1 MSDHNFE
8 KQIQQKLDELK
19 IPPADRVW
27 SSVEAQIRKDKRRRR
42 GLIFFPL
49 FLLLIGGGGYFVF
62 QNYLS
67 STTHS
72 ISKSTSTKTTPDH
85 TAPDNNNP
93 DNNPNAAQKT
103 NPPQGR
109 EPAQPVADVTKQPDT
124 KNAPGRE
131 TVGRNEFDN
140 KTSQQVDPDKQNA
153 GNVLKPRQQTI
164 KVTKEKEPVLA
175 KRNNNRTV
183 TVGIKRPQKVVTNI
197 PSGDVAGQNKNLPDE
212 GTLVKEDVAKN
223 QQINPDAEPRVDKV
237 VDAVENNK
245 ADSAKDVVIVP
256 TAPIDSAASLTTA
269 GQKKAAGKKLKTTWK
284 WGLAGSAGISNL
296 NEGGFFDGI
305 FDGILGVEKAMVADV
320 SPVNNTQSNVGPT
333 AVVYRPSEIRK
344 GFSFSLGAFVQKNLT
359 KRIAI
364 STGLQYRFY
373 SNHIQVGNRIDSF
386 AMVQNAFGSQNINQ
400 YYRAAPIPTTHRYT
414 NRFHFVEL
422 PVSGHLQLNKG
433 NRLPISWNAGVSL
446 SYLVSTNMLHFDS
459 RTGLYYK
466 DNDLLNRLQAGMST
480 GFAVTLLN
488 ASRVSIQLGPQ
499 LQYHFT
505 DLMKQKVSDDKH
517 LFYFGLNSRVF
528 LKK

>member
-8 KQIQQKLDELK
+8 KQVQQKLDELK
-19 IPPADRVW
+19 IPPADSVW

-49 FLLLIGGGGYFVF
+49 FLLLIGAGGYFVF

-67 STTHS
+67 PGNHPVSRSASTT
-72 ISKSTSTKTTPDH
+72 STPG
-85 TAPDNNNP
+85 NNN
-93 DNNPNAAQKT
+93 T
-103 NPPQGR
+103 NTPEGTIAPRGL
-109 EPAQPVADVTKQPDT
+109 EQPEKDAIQQPGIEKLLD
-124 KNAPGRE
+124 KE
-131 TVGRNEFDN
+131 IVGRNEFDN
-140 KTSQQVDPDKQNA
+140 KTSQQVGRDKQT
-153 GNVLKPRQQTI
+153 GDNVSKTHQRT
-164 KVTKEKEPVLA
+164 TKAAKERDPVLV
-175 KRNNNRTV
+175 KDNNHRNYQKNTSTEGV
-183 TVGIKRPQKVVTNI
+183 KRPRNVAANI
-197 PSGDVAGQNKNLPDE
+197 SSRDQDVADQIKNFPAERIAVKDGVEKDEQISPD
-212 GTLVKEDVAKN
+212 DVP
-223 QQINPDAEPRVDKV
+223 QVDKV
-237 VDAVENNK
+237 VDAIDNNK
-245 ADSAKDVVIVP
+245 
-256 TAPIDSAASLTTA
+256 IDSLKDRAITPTPPVDSSALLTTA
-269 GQKKAAGKKLKTTWK
+269 EQKKAPGKKLKTAWK
-284 WGLAGSAGISNL
+284 WGLTGSAGISNL

-320 SPVNNTQSNVGPT
+320 SPVNNPQSNVGPT

-344 GFSFSLGAFVQKNLT
+344 GLSFSLGAFVQKNIT
-359 KRIAI
+359 KRISI
-364 STGLQYRFY
+364 STGLQYRYY

-386 AMVQNAFGSQNINQ
+386 AMVQNAFGSQNITQ
-400 YYRAAPIPTTHRYT
+400 YYRAAPMPTTHRYT

-433 NRLPISWNAGVSL
+433 NRLPISWNAGLSL
-446 SYLVSTNMLHFDS
+446 SYLVSTNALHFDS

-488 ASRVSIQLGPQ
+488 ASRVSIQLGPH

-505 DLMKQKVSDDKH
+505 DLMKPKVSDDKH